1 MNNPAAKRLD
11 DPDVIVLGTASTGTH
26 GSPIKDV
33 DEDVLFRPLALS
45 DD

>member
-1 MNNPAAKRLD
+1 MERET
-11 DPDVIVLGTASTGTH
+11 PDTDLVELGTASTDTH
-26 GSPIKDV
+26 GSPIKNV